1 MRRIPCPAKQAVALF
16 VVVVL
21 SAAACSPA
29 HDEGATTPTSVATST
44 TEQPDTLPSVPVT
57 TGLPTATTAPSNTV
71 PPPVP
76 VPRFV
81 DEAGFDDR
89 SVPSVDTVDQ
99 LMALARTGVGGQ
111 SAIKFVLPDFDRPI
125 DAPDLGR
132 AHLMDSNFYGLHD
145 EWYMFRLLNGQPVPG
160 DTATPVIGREFTSIP
175 EIYAWAAALA
185 PSERPPWLRFVDDRL
200 YASAFYDLVLHSD
213 PRSTGVGTIVRFA
226 DVAGGPDHWLIELEY
241 SDEVTPAM
249 VARFFERI
257 TPVLPAEVGSNLEWV
272 VRSPQH
278 DEVAREMERLQLP
291 FFDRVV
297 RWSDLVP
304 EGTVDVYSEGVAAGR
319 LLYVGDDGAE
329 LGDATAGDI
338 IITER
343 VPDWLPQA
351 AALITDDPQTPL
363 AHVNLLARNRG
374 IPNASQVGVVNDA
387 GLRQAARVRAHA
399 IVIARGDTLQVAL
412 ISRQQYAAWVA
423 QRQPDPVALPAVD
436 VSSLSYV
443 VNLTELVGRLSPGG
457 LREAEVDEWRP
468 LIGGKSAGFL
478 SLLSVPG
485 LSPPPDPLA
494 ITIRPYVEHLAPI
507 RATIAAAITD
517 PSIADSPRARWLVL
531 EGEDGYADLFQSD
544 EDAAFAASFLSSH
557 PPRTP
562 LGDVLAAGGIRAF
575 IESRPVAVATLDA
588 ITAELSRTYADY
600 DATAG
605 LRFRSSSSVED
616 IEGFNGAG
624 LYTSY
629 TGYLRP
635 DRLADPDDRD
645 KTIEKA
651 LLRAWGSYWSYEA
664 FEERRLTQI
673 DHMSGAMGLTV
684 HARFD
689 DDLERNNG
697 VATFT
702 FSPKGPAGGA
712 DGAGGVIGDD
722 AVLEINVQQGSVA
735 VTNPD
740 PDEIALPEV
749 ITVRRVDGAVSIERR
764 SGSTLLAV
772 GEQVLDDR
780 AVRELFDQTAAV
792 AQRWRSRVNASLT
805 ATQQMQTVVLDYE
818 FKTMDAGWPRL
829 AAGERPYPARLVL
842 RQVRSLDPG
851 LRALPDAS
859 RSLEVPRDVLM
870 RATEV
875 TASSCTGASGRF
887 YQGVI
892 VRTDPLLAPDMGYS
906 EAPWQRG
913 EALPVGSACED
924 TRVDV
929 VRYSSPRQALLNLVA
944 DGEAFLII
952 GDQS

>member
-1 MRRIPCPAKQAVALF
+1 MV
-16 VVVVL
+16 
-21 SAAACSPA
+21 
-29 HDEGATTPTSVATST
+29 
-44 TEQPDTLPSVPVT
+44 
-57 TGLPTATTAPSNTV
+57 SN
-71 PPPVP
+71 
-76 VPRFV
+76 
-81 DEAGFDDR
+81 
-89 SVPSVDTVDQ
+89 
-99 LMALARTGVGGQ
+99 
-111 SAIKFVLPDFDRPI
+111 
-125 DAPDLGR
+125 
-132 AHLMDSNFYGLHD
+132 
-145 EWYMFRLLNGQPVPG
+145 
-160 DTATPVIGREFTSIP
+160 
-175 EIYAWAAALA
+175 
-185 PSERPPWLRFVDDRL
+185 
-200 YASAFYDLVLHSD
+200 
-213 PRSTGVGTIVRFA
+213 
-226 DVAGGPDHWLIELEY
+226 
-241 SDEVTPAM
+241 
-249 VARFFERI
+249 
-257 TPVLPAEVGSNLEWV
+257 
-272 VRSPQH
+272 
-278 DEVAREMERLQLP
+278 
-291 FFDRVV
+291 
-297 RWSDLVP
+297 
-304 EGTVDVYSEGVAAGR
+304 
-319 LLYVGDDGAE
+319 
-329 LGDATAGDI
+329 
-338 IITER
+338 
-343 VPDWLPQA
+343 
-351 AALITDDPQTPL
+351 
-363 AHVNLLARNRG
+363 
-374 IPNASQVGVVNDA
+374 A

-423 QRQPDPVALPAVD
+423 QRQPDRVALPAVD
-436 VSSLSYV
+436 VSSLPYV

-457 LREAEVDEWRP
+457 LSEAEVDEWRP
-468 LIGGKSAGFL
+468 VIGGKSAGFL
-478 SLLSVPG
+478 SLLSTPG

-517 PSIADSPRARWLVL
+517 PSIVDSPRGRWLVL
-531 EGEDGYADLFQSD
+531 EGEDGYADLFPSD
-544 EDAAFAASFLSSH
+544 DDAAFAESFLSSH

-562 LGDVLAAGGIRAF
+562 LGDVLAAGGIRAL
-575 IESRPVAVATLDA
+575 IESRPVAAATLDA
-588 ITAELSRTYADY
+588 ITAELSRTYAGY

-629 TGYLRP
+629 TGYLQP

-645 KTIEKA
+645 KTIERA

-664 FEERRLTQI
+664 FEERRLAQI

-702 FSPKGPAGGA
+702 FVPKDPSGAAGAGGA
-712 DGAGGVIGDD
+712 AIGDD

-749 ITVRRVDGAVSIERR
+749 ITVFRVDGAVSIERR

-805 ATQQMQTVVLDYE
+805 AAQQMHTVVLDYE

-829 AAGERPYPARLVL
+829 VAGERPFPARLVL

-851 LRALPDAS
+851 LRVLPDAA
-859 RSLEVPRDVLM
+859 RALEVPRDVLM

-875 TASSCTGASGRF
+875 TASSCTGASGHF

-906 EAPWQRG
+906 ETPWQQG
-913 EALPVGSACED
+913 EALPVGAACED
-924 TRVDV
+924 TRIDI

-944 DGEAFLII
+944 AGDAFLII
-952 GDQS
+952 GDRA